1 MTNLLSRRNNNSP
14 NQNNCQR
21 DNSNNSNENIEINM
35 PYKVEQIPY
44 GLSDRIISQIILIL
58 QIFPFKRPIQM

>member
-21 DNSNNSNENIEINM
+21 DNSNNSNENIKRLTCFIKLNKYLM
-35 PYKVEQIPY
+35 
-44 GLSDRIISQIILIL
+44 GFRIA
-58 QIFPFKRPIQM
+58 